1 MPEYIYRAVT
11 RRGQIVR
18 NKVEE
23 SSKNTLVKKLKSNDL
38 MPIEV
43 IQVSYR
49 SKKSKVPKKNII
61 DIDGIIGA
69 PWGSQLFVP

>member
-23 SSKNTLVKKLKSNDL
+23 SSKKYS
-38 MPIEV
+38 
-43 IQVSYR
+43 
-49 SKKSKVPKKNII
+49 SKKN
-61 DIDGIIGA
+61 
-69 PWGSQLFVP
+69 

>member
-1 MPEYIYRAVT
+1 MPEYVYRAVT

-49 SKKSKVPKKNII
+49 SKKSYV
-61 DIDGIIGA
+61 
-69 PWGSQLFVP
+69 

>member
-23 SSKNTLVKKLKSNDL
+23 SSKNTLEKIKIK
-38 MPIEV
+38 
-43 IQVSYR
+43 
-49 SKKSKVPKKNII
+49 
-61 DIDGIIGA
+61 
-69 PWGSQLFVP
+69 